1 MVGEP
6 KTSRAAGE
14 GRFELGPAADVR
26 CGAGQPFRAEPPAEV
41 RERLGRWGP
50 GTVYGQDVRPRVQER
65 FHPHRSQFAQGAGDH
80 GDLPLEVEG
89 VHPAYFFRGP
99 EPLRVSKLKASSA
112 LSATRVVRPMT
123 LSIS

>member
-6 KTSRAAGE
+6 KTSVQRARAASSS
-14 GRFELGPAADVR
+14 GRLQTSAAAQVSRSGPNRPLRSVNAV
-26 CGAGQPFRAEPPAEV
+26 
-41 RERLGRWGP
+41 GRWGP

-99 EPLRVSKLKASSA
+99 EPLRASKLKASSA